1 MIRTTRILSF
11 RFPSGRN
18 GFISPAFLDLR
29 SAVEETAGQED
40 LHSRGFIL
48 RKSRMVQGQTVLRS
62 GAVQMLGALIAGVA
76 CADRRIADLTGVW
89 IGQISQGHDL
99 TATTANSWMHQRLS
113 FQLARG

>member
-1 MIRTTRILSF
+1 
-11 RFPSGRN
+11 
-18 GFISPAFLDLR
+18 
-29 SAVEETAGQED
+29 
-40 LHSRGFIL
+40 
-48 RKSRMVQGQTVLRS
+48 
-62 GAVQMLGALIAGVA
+62 MLGALIAGVA